1 MKGTRR
7 KISILRQ
14 AAARVDFGSEQHY
27 NVGFGLGVSG
37 APAASKGDV
46 SGHSLYE
53 YQTELNR
60 IRIELFRLQRNVKN
74 LQLPALEVVGLNRV
88 GEDIDGLRAELRRL
102 LGKVSDVANLDP
114 LRSAIEGFLE
124 VADSCERVIE
134 SARSTEGIP
143 ESVLTG
149 VESIYRLLLA
159 RLKKLGVE
167 PIPESE
173 MFDPNR
179 HMAMATVEDPAKPDG
194 AISQVMLGG
203 YTLGGRVLRAAQV
216 VVVRNRRG
224 GSAEGSQA
232 NSHL

>member
-1 MKGTRR
+1 MKRTR
-7 KISILRQ
+7 KSDSILQQ
-14 AAARVDFGSEQHY
+14 AADRVDFSSEQHY
-27 NVGFGLGVSG
+27 NLVFGLGSGG
-37 APAASKGDV
+37 APTASKGDV

-74 LQLPALEVVGLNRV
+74 LQLPALEVVGLSRV
-88 GEDIDGLRAELRRL
+88 GEDIDGLKAELRRL
-102 LGKVSDVANLDP
+102 FGKVEDVADLDP
-114 LRSAIEGFLE
+114 IRSAIEGFLE
-124 VADSCERVIE
+124 VADSCERVLA

-143 ESVLTG
+143 ESVVTG

-159 RLKKLGVE
+159 KLKKFGVE

-179 HMAMATVEDPAKPDG
+179 HMAIGTVKDPAKPDG
-194 AISQVMLGG
+194 AISQVQVSG
-203 YTLGGRVLRAAQV
+203 YTLGGKILRAAQV
-216 VVVRNRRG
+216 VVVRNRLG
-224 GSAEGSQA
+224 ESVDKGKA